1 MSIPDSI
8 PDSLPSELQDSELLS
23 SDILTDEI
31 IESSFSSNISLYSM
45 KSESDDLLNK
55 NVSNFQSV
63 NIEKKNELE
72 KIQKNNSKIE
82 KEVFEDFS
90 LNGSDS
96 LDISTFTDIISE
108 GCNEQKHVSSS
119 VSFESDDFSDELTIE
134 SKKSNDTIIYKNKNF
149 EIDFSKNFNSVILT
163 GFSTGNNKKIAVKEE
178 TLKRVSI
185 ELEKEDET
193 KSKNKDNLL
202 KNEET
207 KRVNTNS
214 QKKNINTSQNK
225 DDGFLQNESLEKINI
240 DLEKKVENIKKIKIE
255 NLPEKNIK
263 KEFSMKS
270 NNLIKK
276 GNKNESFNISGSKIE
291 NTFLQEQVG
300 NENRNI
306 IKNTNVRYVKPIR
319 MYNKPEKGHH
329 STEKRYLEKMANTFK
344 KIEEKY
350 KNEEK
355 EWIFQNF
362 KWTWMSLFVSKWKKE
377 SLNGTQII
385 ENQIIDLEE
394 NILFEMLDK
403 KINLKKRKE
412 YSILRRICEGD
423 DISYKYMI
431 LLIVGI
437 HKNTVELYDGFY
449 SVECIYD
456 KEIEK
461 RIISQKIKIFDKIKI
476 FGAELLEE
484 PKSFFERKGVLLRL
498 NANGFVPTS
507 LNKKLGYQKKV
518 GFVLGMNKICKT
530 GGTVG
535 CVEIKVKK
543 IVEEKALIRHKGYK
557 KEVKIE
563 NIEEEVEKVYN
574 MAKKEGVNIE
584 INDINISKNIKII
597 AECLISGFEALITI
611 WGCEYLK
618 IGDRYRFIF
627 LKINEKATG
636 LHLITF
642 NRSVVQQI

>member
-1 MSIPDSI
+1 MHKPIRTMSIPDSI

-63 NIEKKNELE
+63 NVEKKNELE
-72 KIQKNNSKIE
+72 QIQKNNSKIE

-96 LDISTFTDIISE
+96 LDISMFTDIISE

-149 EIDFSKNFNSVILT
+149 EIDTSKNFNSVILT

-240 DLEKKVENIKKIKIE
+240 DLEKKVENIKKMKIE

-276 GNKNESFNISGSKIE
+276 GNENESFNISGSKIE

-362 KWTWMSLFVSKWKKE
+362 K
-377 SLNGTQII
+377 
-385 ENQIIDLEE
+385 
-394 NILFEMLDK
+394 
-403 KINLKKRKE
+403 
-412 YSILRRICEGD
+412 
-423 DISYKYMI
+423 
-431 LLIVGI
+431 
-437 HKNTVELYDGFY
+437 
-449 SVECIYD
+449 
-456 KEIEK
+456 
-461 RIISQKIKIFDKIKI
+461 
-476 FGAELLEE
+476 
-484 PKSFFERKGVLLRL
+484 
-498 NANGFVPTS
+498 
-507 LNKKLGYQKKV
+507 
-518 GFVLGMNKICKT
+518 
-530 GGTVG
+530 
-535 CVEIKVKK
+535 
-543 IVEEKALIRHKGYK
+543 
-557 KEVKIE
+557 
-563 NIEEEVEKVYN
+563 
-574 MAKKEGVNIE
+574 
-584 INDINISKNIKII
+584 
-597 AECLISGFEALITI
+597 
-611 WGCEYLK
+611 
-618 IGDRYRFIF
+618 
-627 LKINEKATG
+627 
-636 LHLITF
+636 
-642 NRSVVQQI
+642 